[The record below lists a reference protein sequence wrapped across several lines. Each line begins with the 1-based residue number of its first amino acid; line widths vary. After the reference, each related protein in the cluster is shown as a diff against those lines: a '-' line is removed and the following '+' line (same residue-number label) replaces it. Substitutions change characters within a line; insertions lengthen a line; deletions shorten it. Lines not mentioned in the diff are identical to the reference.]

1 MIGLLIWFISVIV
14 AVIICIIHTNDDSDF
29 DAFAATFTCLF
40 PIYNTFYVITRFPRF
55 CKELKNSKFFEK
67 LKNM

>member
-1 MIGLLIWFISVIV
+1 MIGFLIWFIS
-14 AVIICIIHTNDDSDF
+14 CIIAIIIWAIHADDNSNF
-29 DAFAATFTCLF
+29 DVIAVTFTCVC

-55 CKELKNSKFFEK
+55 CKELKNSEFLKK